1 MLNFLKR
8 DQAKDPFGGDDMFEA
23 ESRFAGKGPKI
34 ALAASGVMFLALAGG
49 IAAVILT
56 GKTPP
61 PPVMGSLTDIEV
73 VDEPAPA
80 ASAAPAAPTTP
91 AAPATPAPTQTA
103 QATKAPATDTTA
115 ATDRSVERRPW
126 LVAPAASDAKR
137 PGVSEP
143 PKAAEVPKAAAQA
156 PAAPPAKAPAP
167 EAKTALMTPPPAS
180 AVATPP
186 AAKTATPV
194 AAPAPKATETKA
206 SETKAAEAPKEP
218 PKAAPAAEPAMTVAE
233 APKVTAVAD
242 VLPFGP
248 APGAPGLFNAPT
260 SAESNPSVAGGRPR
274 LVDPPQPPIDKTAI
288 GAPPPRFANL
298 VMPKKE
304 PAGRPAAAPNTAKLA
319 VVIDGLGLSQT
330 ATDAAIT
337 KLPAAVTLA
346 FSPYTRNL
354 KKWIEKAKASGHE
367 VLIELP
373 MESKEF
379 PAQDPGPLGLLT
391 TIEAKEN
398 TLRLDAILKEAGDAI
413 GVLDSDGS
421 KFRES
426 ESHINA
432 VFAKLKE
439 KNLFY
444 VQGEPGVRVGEPGV
458 PTAISDVVLDE
469 RPFRAVVDA
478 RLDYA
483 ERIAKYQGSAVA
495 SLGAKPVSFE
505 RLVLWLEQAQK
516 KGVVIAPIS
525 EVLIRSEASAAP
537 AAAPPAPTGKTKAG
551 EGAPGERAAPKAP
564 AKTKATEGEHRAPA
578 PKAAAKTKT

>member
-34 ALAASGVMFLALAGG
+34 ALAASALMFLALAGG
-49 IAAVILT
+49 IAAIILT
-56 GKTPP
+56 GETTP
-61 PPVMGSLTDIEV
+61 PPVMGSLSDIEI

-80 ASAAPAAPTTP
+80 STPPVGAAVPA
-91 AAPATPAPTQTA
+91 QTA
-103 QATKAPATDTTA
+103 QATKGPATDATT

-126 LVAPAASDAKR
+126 LAAPAAPDAKR

-143 PKAAEVPKAAAQA
+143 AAPKAVAQA
-156 PAAPPAKAPAP
+156 PAAPAAAPPAKAP
-167 EAKTALMTPPPAS
+167 EAKTALMTPPPA
-180 AVATPP
+180 APVAATPP
-186 AAKTATPV
+186 AKTAAPAVAPVVPPPAAAPKAAETKTADVAKDPPKAATPV
-194 AAPAPKATETKA
+194 EPAKT
-206 SETKAAEAPKEP
+206 AAEAPKETVVTD
-218 PKAAPAAEPAMTVAE
+218 AMA
-233 APKVTAVAD
+233 
-242 VLPFGP
+242 FGP
-248 APGAPGLFNAPT
+248 APGAPRLFNTPAGGDT
-260 SAESNPSVAGGRPR
+260 GAAVSGGRPR

-298 VMPKKE
+298 VTPKKD
-304 PAGRPAAAPNTAKLA
+304 AVKPAADVKTAKLA
-319 VVIDGLGLSQT
+319 VVINGLGLSQT

-337 KLPAAVTLA
+337 KLPPAVTLA

-354 KKWIEKAKASGHE
+354 KKWIEKAKAGGHE

-398 TLRLDAILKEAGDAI
+398 ALRLDAILKDAGDAV

-426 ESHINA
+426 EQHISA
-432 VFAKLKE
+432 VFTKLKE

-444 VQGEPGVRVGEPGV
+444 VQGEPGVRVGETTV
-458 PTAISDVVLDE
+458 ATAIADVVLDE
-469 RPFRAVVDA
+469 RPFRAAVDA

-516 KGVVIAPIS
+516 KGVQIAPIS
-525 EVLIRSEASAAP
+525 EVLIRSEASSAPAAP
-537 AAAPPAPTGKTKAG
+537 AAAKTKAA
-551 EGAPGERAAPKAP
+551 EGGRDEKAAPKAP
-564 AKTKATEGEHRAPA
+564 AKKAAEGGEHGAAA
-578 PKAAAKTKT
+578 PKAKAKS